1 MLIKK
6 KSVMVVLLLGFVVL
20 FFSILADQQVEGQS
34 KIQIYTSIY
43 PLHDLASRIVGD
55 KFELDL
61 VVPNGVEIHGYEPS
75 PRQIARLEKA
85 DLFFYIGLG
94 LESWAEKVVQNLE
107 EAGVKTV
114 RVSKDL
120 KLLEV
125 EEHDHSNCHCHHC
138 HGHHGHEHHDHEHH
152 GHTYDPHVWLDPFNM
167 KEIAYLITEELI
179 RLDQG
184 NQEFYRANYRDY
196 AAEIEQLDR
205 EFKEGLDEK
214 KREYVLVSHSAFG
227 YLGKRYGFK
236 QLSVT
241 GISPDQEPTP
251 GSLAR
256 LIGEVKE
263 HNLEYIFLETLAS
276 PKTVDV
282 LADEADLQVLELNPV
297 AGLTAKEIAGG
308 EDYFSLMRKNLVKL
322 KKALTE

>member
-1 MLIKK
+1 MIVNK
-6 KSVMVVLLLGFVVL
+6 KSVLVVLLVGLVVL
-20 FFSILADQQVEGQS
+20 FFPILADQQVEGQS

-43 PLHDLASRIVGD
+43 PLHDLASRLVGD
-55 KFELDL
+55 KFELEL

-114 RVSKDL
+114 RVTKDL
-120 KLLEV
+120 KLLEF
-125 EEHDHSNCHCHHC
+125 EEHDHSNCRC
-138 HGHHGHEHHDHEHH
+138 HEHHGHEHH

-196 AAEIEQLDR
+196 SAQIEQLDR
-205 EFKEGLDEK
+205 EFKKGLAEK
-214 KREYVLVSHSAFG
+214 KREYILVSHSAFG
-227 YLGKRYGFK
+227 YLGRRYGFK

-308 EDYFSLMRKNLVKL
+308 EDYFSLMRKNLVNL
-322 KKALTE
+322 KKALVD

>member
-34 KIQIYTSIY
+34 KIKIYTSIY
-43 PLHDLASRIVGD
+43 PLHDLTSRIVGD
-55 KFELDL
+55 KLELEL

-75 PRQIARLEKA
+75 PRKIASLEKA
-85 DLFFYIGLG
+85 DLFIYIGLG

-125 EEHDHSNCHCHHC
+125 EEHDHSNCHCHE
-138 HGHHGHEHHDHEHH
+138 HHGHGHH
-152 GHTYDPHVWLDPFNM
+152 GHTYDPHVWLDPLNM
-167 KEIAYLITEELI
+167 KEIAHLITEELI

-196 AAEIEQLDR
+196 AAQIEQLDR
-205 EFKEGLDEK
+205 EFKEGLAEK

-256 LIGEVKE
+256 LIEEVKE

-297 AGLTAKEIAGG
+297 AGLTAKDIAGG
-308 EDYFSLMRKNLVKL
+308 EDYFSLMRKNLANL
-322 KKALTE
+322 KKALVE

>member
-55 KFELDL
+55 KFELEL

-75 PRQIARLEKA
+75 PRKIASLEKA

-114 RVSKDL
+114 RVTKDL
-120 KLLEV
+120 KLLEL
-125 EEHDHSNCHCHHC
+125 EEHDHSNCNC
-138 HGHHGHEHHDHEHH
+138 HEHH

-205 EFKEGLDEK
+205 EFKEGLAEK

-227 YLGKRYGFK
+227 YLGQRYGFK

-297 AGLTAKEIAGG
+297 AGLTAEDIAGG
-308 EDYFSLMRKNLVKL
+308 EDYFSLMRKNLANL
-322 KKALTE
+322 KKALVE

>member
-55 KFELDL
+55 KFELEL

-75 PRQIARLEKA
+75 PRKIASLEKA

-114 RVSKDL
+114 RVTKDL
-120 KLLEV
+120 KLLEL
-125 EEHDHSNCHCHHC
+125 EEHDHSNCNCHE
-138 HGHHGHEHHDHEHH
+138 HHGHEHHDHEHH

-205 EFKEGLDEK
+205 EFKEGLAEK

-297 AGLTAKEIAGG
+297 AGLTAEDIAGG
-308 EDYFSLMRKNLVKL
+308 EDYFSLMRKNLANL
-322 KKALTE
+322 KKALVE